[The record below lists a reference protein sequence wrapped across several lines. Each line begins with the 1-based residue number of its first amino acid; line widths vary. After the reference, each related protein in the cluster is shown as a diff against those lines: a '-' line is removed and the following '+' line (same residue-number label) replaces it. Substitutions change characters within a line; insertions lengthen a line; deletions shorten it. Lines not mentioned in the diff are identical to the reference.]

1 MKNTI
6 IILIVLMLFGSFVY
20 AKDVDN
26 KLYFKDEGERLYY
39 DTKLFDSNVF
49 MHHVDMIP
57 GSSYTDKLMIENGSD
72 TDYKLYFKVKEVDQN
87 DKANQILDA
96 ILMEIYIDGKLIY
109 EGKAKGLDYNNT
121 GVNLQNAIY
130 IGEYNKNVEKE
141 LVVNTK
147 LSEEYSDKSNDE
159 LSHIEWQ
166 FYAQYGD
173 DLIVINPDTGGNNI
187 FKYLIAA
194 IFSGIVIIGLLYFY
208 KRKVK
213 KII

>member
-20 AKDVDN
+20 AKDADN
-26 KLYFKDEGERLYY
+26 KLYFTDKDDRLYY
-39 DTKLFDSNVF
+39 DTKLFDSDVF

-57 GSSYTDKLMIENGSD
+57 GNSYTDKLLIENGSD
-72 TDYKLYFKVKEVDQN
+72 TNYKLYFKVKEVDQS
-87 DKANQILDA
+87 DKANEILDA

-130 IGEYNKNVEKE
+130 VGEYNKNVEKE
-141 LVVNTK
+141 LVVKTK

-187 FKYLIAA
+187 FKYIMIA
-194 IFSGIVIIGLLYFY
+194 IFSGIIIIILLYFY
-208 KRKVK
+208 KKKVNK
-213 KII
+213 TI